1 MASDYFSCHTHSEFS
16 HLDGMGTV
24 KQIVA
29 RAVECGMPGLAL
41 TDHGTLAGSIAL
53 YKACQKA
60 GIAPFPGMEA
70 YLVRDVD
77 DPQHKERRY
86 HLGLIALDHKGYQ
99 ALVRLSSR
107 SFQNDRFHRKPL
119 IDFADLSYLADEGL
133 TDHIAC
139 TTGCH
144 FGLVGQAIAEGRDPT
159 TMIRLLRQ
167 WFPNTLYVELQD
179 HNVLHDDGKDDSTV
193 LPILYD
199 AAQELSLP
207 VVFGQDS
214 HYIRESEQPI
224 HDLMKDICYFGDGED
239 NRFPGGPY
247 HLAKADDLA
256 DLVSPNV
263 WASVEEGHGDLL
275 DRHALTM
282 PALDRYKFHVPKT
295 VSDPD
300 ALLKRKAQSRL
311 VGIKNGLKV
320 KQWPAYDAQLAK
332 ELDVIAKMGMADY
345 FLIVQDI
352 IDEVRRAGGLVNV
365 RGSANGSL
373 VLFCQGVTK
382 VDPILWGTSFDRFLS
397 LDRMK
402 PPDVDLDMDR
412 KGLEVA
418 LRYTRSRFPSMVRI
432 GTYSKIG
439 ITQQVDEDTGIGD
452 DKGSVFVQYMAA
464 MRRKDPNFDGKVRR
478 EHRVVLNQLSD
489 TAVRKS
495 LGAHASGYVLP
506 VDDHPIDLYLPKAR
520 IISSDTWVTQ
530 CEQDDVEAAGYMKI
544 DFLGLRSLTTLNQAL
559 LNIGRKPDEWDWIPW
574 NDRKACGVL
583 RSGAAVGVFQYE
595 GGSQG
600 RWGKDM
606 GVKNTLEAIVC
617 LTLARPAVE
626 QQAQVYLYNRSRDRA
641 EQLRL
646 HPMFDPYLDVT
657 HGVCIFQEQVMEMC
671 KAIGMAYAD
680 YNELMTAVKA
690 SNGNIANA
698 IGTFQKIGPIFMN
711 LCVQQGL
718 SQDEAGEA
726 WEAVSGFTD
735 YAFNRAHATS
745 YGIMAY
751 RGAYL
756 KAHYPLEFMHACL
769 HTWAGEKKE
778 RIYIH
783 EARRMQISVV
793 RPDVNYSDVSWTID
807 HSRKTATV
815 RKGLLSL
822 AGVGATVAEFLVSQR
837 PQGGWTDLD
846 HFCKTLPAKPIS
858 GVGSAPKGKW
868 IGICKVLKEAGALR
882 SLGVD
887 ADA

>member
-1 MASDYFSCHTHSEFS
+1 
-16 HLDGMGTV
+16 MGTV
-24 KQIVA
+24 QAIVS
-29 RAVECGMPGLAL
+29 RAAEVGMPGVAL
-41 TDHGTLAGSIAL
+41 TDHGTMAGSIAL

-70 YLVRDVD
+70 YLVRDAD
-77 DPQHKERRY
+77 DPQHRDTRY

-99 ALVRLSSR
+99 TLVRLTSK
-107 SFQNDRFHRKPL
+107 SFEEGRFHRKPL
-119 IDFADLSYLADEGL
+119 IDFADLSALADEGL

-144 FGLVGQAIAEGRDPT
+144 FGLVGQAIAGGRDPKHF
-159 TMIRLLRQ
+159 IRLLRQ
-167 WFPNTLYVELQD
+167 WFPDTLYVELQD
-179 HNVLHDDGKDDSTV
+179 HNVVHDDGKSDSEV
-193 LPILYD
+193 LDLLYE
-199 AAQELSLP
+199 AAQSLGLP
-207 VVFGQDS
+207 VVLGQDS
-214 HYIRESEQPI
+214 HYLNESEQPV

-239 NRFPGGPY
+239 FHFPGGPY
-247 HLAKADDLA
+247 HLASAKELV
-256 DLVSPNV
+256 DLVPAKV
-263 WASVEEGHGDLL
+263 WMAVEEGHCDLL

-282 PALDRYKFHVPKT
+282 PALDKYKFHVPKT

-300 ALLKRKAQSRL
+300 DVLKRKAQSRL
-311 VGIKNGLKV
+311 VGIKNRLKI
-320 KQWPAYDAQLAK
+320 KQWPQYDAQLAR

-352 IDEVRRAGGLVNV
+352 IDEVRRCGGLINV

-373 VLFCQGVTK
+373 VLYCQGVTK

-412 KGLEVA
+412 KGLERA
-418 LRYTRSRFPSMVRI
+418 LEYTRSRFPSMVRI

-439 ITQQVDEDTGIGD
+439 ITQQTDEDTGLGD

-464 MRRKDPNFDGKVRR
+464 MRRKVPDFDGKVKR
-478 EHRVVLNQLSD
+478 EHRATLNALSD

-520 IISSDTWVTQ
+520 IISSGTWVTQ
-530 CEQDDVEAAGYMKI
+530 MEQDDVEAAGYMKI

-559 LNIGRKPDEWDWIPW
+559 VNIGKKPDEWDWIPW

-626 QQAQVYLYNRSRDRA
+626 QQAQVYLYNRSKARA
-641 EQLRL
+641 DQLRL
-646 HPMFDPYLDVT
+646 HPMFDSILDVT

-671 KAIGMAYAD
+671 RAIGMSYAD

-698 IGTFQKIGPIFMN
+698 IGTFNKIGPIFMD
-711 LCVQQGL
+711 LCVKQGL
-718 SQDEAGEA
+718 TQDEAGEA

-769 HTWAGEKKE
+769 HTWAGDKKE

-783 EARRMQISVV
+783 EARRMGITIV
-793 RPDVNYSDVSWTID
+793 RPDVNHSDVSWAID
-807 HSRKTATV
+807 HSRKTPTL
-815 RKGLLSL
+815 RKGLLSI
-822 AGVGATVAEFLVSQR
+822 AGIGATVAEHIVEHR
-837 PQGGWTDLD
+837 PQAGWSDLTD
-846 HFCKTLPAKPIS
+846 FCKQLPARPIS

-868 IGICKVLKEAGALR
+868 IGVCKTLKEAGAMR
-882 SLGVD
+882 SLGVE